1 MASPFTPPPAGTP
14 VPPNTSARYYTRT
27 QVFSRVPV
35 NKDNFTSGKQA
46 SFILE
51 STGGRHIDF
60 AKSRIVCK
68 MSVKSGS
75 TTADAAIAA
84 ASYAAADKK
93 LEKSVRFATDP
104 VTNLFSAGMLSINGT
119 TISSHASNVAD
130 VSYLQLRTELYTDEP
145 GAARPHLVDRMGRAI
160 DRGRPEQPALGM
172 ARRRVPHTP
181 YTELARRG
189 VQVVAQPVAP
199 MPGR

>member
-1 MASPFTPPPAGTP
+1 
-14 VPPNTSARYYTRT
+14 
-27 QVFSRVPV
+27 V

-60 AKSRIVCK
+60 ANSRIVCK

-75 TTADAAIAA
+75 TTADATVAA
-84 ASYAAADKK
+84 ANYAAADKK

-119 TISSHASNVAD
+119 TISSHARNVAD
-130 VSYLQLRTELYTDEP
+130 VSYLQLRTEHTKAGADGPGSAGLLSFNQKMTHEERGDANLDFTGGGSDPTKNDATAAETVAGLPAVYKTTDERSDKHEILLRNAS
-145 GAARPHLVDRMGRAI
+145 GNIIV
-160 DRGRPEQPALGM
+160 
-172 ARRRVPHTP
+172 
-181 YTELARRG
+181 
-189 VQVVAQPVAP
+189 
-199 MPGR
+199 